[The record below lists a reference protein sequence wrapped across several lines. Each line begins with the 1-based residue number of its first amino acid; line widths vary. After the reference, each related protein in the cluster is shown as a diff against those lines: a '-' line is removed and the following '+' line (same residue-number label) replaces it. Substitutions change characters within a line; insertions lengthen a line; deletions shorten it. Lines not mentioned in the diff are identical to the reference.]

1 MKKPTNEEDKGAVS
15 VVLTNSRCKKGA
27 WPCTTETSMIASI
40 FLSLSHC
47 ALDIFATG
55 ENVKQRGEYGLEIP
69 TDFHFHGPEKVIK
82 LAKK

>member
-1 MKKPTNEEDKGAVS
+1 
-15 VVLTNSRCKKGA
+15 
-27 WPCTTETSMIASI
+27 MIVSI

-55 ENVKQRGEYGLEIP
+55 KHINHRHECGMENP
-69 TDFHFHGPEKVIK
+69 TNLQFLNSHGPEKAIK

>member
-1 MKKPTNEEDKGAVS
+1 
-15 VVLTNSRCKKGA
+15 
-27 WPCTTETSMIASI
+27 MIVSI

-55 ENVKQRGEYGLEIP
+55 KHVNHRDEYGLEVP
-69 TDFHFHGPEKVIK
+69 TNVHFLNFHGPEKVIK

>member
-1 MKKPTNEEDKGAVS
+1 MDKNAFSLVR
-15 VVLTNSRCKKGA
+15 TNSHCKGEVVVHVA
-27 WPCTTETSMIASI
+27 ISVIVLI

-55 ENVKQRGEYGLEIP
+55 KNVNHRDEYGLEIP
-69 TDFHFHGPEKVIK
+69 TNFQFLNFDGPEKAIK